1 MKPSAGR
8 GRTLTI
14 PLAVLLIAAAG
25 AAAPGAYAAD
35 RTAPAGAAGAVPA
48 AGTTYYVDSVTGN
61 DTNSGTTASAAWKT
75 LARVNTAAPAP
86 GDTIAFRRGR
96 SWTGSL
102 LLTAAGTAA
111 APITVTAYGD
121 PAAALPVI
129 GGPVTDCVRVDGSH
143 WRIGSLHAA
152 GCQWAGFEIRGS
164 HNVLTSVRATGNV
177 AGVSV
182 ADTAHHNTIRSSTL
196 ADNNRMSVNTPGGWD
211 DSGAFG
217 ILLNGDDNLVTQNLI
232 TGSRAVS
239 YDFGHDGAA
248 VEVFNGDRNRVEYNV
263 SRDNE
268 TFTEL
273 GRDPGRTADDN
284 TFAFNAVTSVH
295 PASAFLVTRGAGTGV
310 GPVNG
315 TRALNNSV
323 NLPGAQAQGWVC
335 YAGCAPG
342 ILTLRNN
349 VIKAGGKTGYEDGA
363 GADEDNGVYLGG
375 QTQFQPGPASVL
387 ADPGFVSATD
397 LRLTA
402 GSPAIGRGVP
412 VAYATDLAG
421 DPVSSTAP
429 DAGAYQFAP

>member
-1 MKPSAGR
+1 MNLPAGR
-8 GRTLTI
+8 GCALVL
-14 PLAVLLIAAAG
+14 PLALTLAAALG
-25 AAAPGAYAAD
+25 AAPGAHASGQ
-35 RTAPAGAAGAVPA
+35 APPA
-48 AGTTYYVDSVTGN
+48 TVASGTTYYVDAVSGN
-61 DTNSGTTASAAWKT
+61 DGNSGTKATAAWRT

-96 SWTGSL
+96 TWTGSL
-102 LLTAAGTAA
+102 LLTASGTAA

-121 PAAALPVI
+121 TSAALPVV
-129 GGPVTDCVRVDGSH
+129 GGPVTDCVRVDGSY
-143 WRIGSLHAA
+143 WRIGALHAA

-164 HNVLTSVRATGNV
+164 HNVLASVRAGGNV
-177 AGVSV
+177 AGVSI
-182 ADTAHHNTIRSSTL
+182 ADTAHHNTVRSSTL
-196 ADNNRMSVNTPGGWD
+196 ADNNKMSVNTPGGWD

-217 ILLNGDDNLVTQNLI
+217 ILLNGDDNLVTHNLI

-273 GRDPGRTADDN
+273 GRGPGRTADGN

-323 NLPGAQAQGWVC
+323 DLPGAQAQGWVC
-335 YAGCAPG
+335 YAGCSPG

-349 VIKAGGKTGYEDGA
+349 VIRTGGKTGYEDGT
-363 GADEDNGVYLGG
+363 GADEDNGVYFGT
-375 QTQFQPGPASVL
+375 QTQFQLGPQSVH
-387 ADPGFVSATD
+387 ADPAFVSPTD

-402 GSPAIGRGVP
+402 ASPAIGRGIP
-412 VAYATDLAG
+412 VGYPTDLAG
-421 DPVSSTAP
+421 DPVSATEP